1 MSDTNIW
8 LKQQLKYNSFDVYHI
23 KCNFPQKRTVYEL
36 SAIQKRWSSSK
47 KCVFGKKCANRRK
60 KTFFSAL
67 FFRETAVQ
75 FQIKYDELQN
85 PKTCKQ
91 HYGGCFWS
99 NKVGKLWI
107 FMFGAIFGEIRTW
120 WARTRH
126 FRTSFEL
133 ILDAMPCFLPLPH
146 QTKLLPTFPDRFKKY
161 SSISEDPLE
170 SYPSYFL

>member
-1 MSDTNIW
+1 MTFTIWNVTIFENEPFMSNRRFKIGG
-8 LKQQLKYNSFDVYHI
+8 QVA
-23 KCNFPQKRTVYEL
+23 KRLFLAKSVQIE
-36 SAIQKRWSSSK
+36 
-47 KCVFGKKCANRRK
+47 GKK
-60 KTFFSAL
+60 TVFSAL

-133 ILDAMPCFLPLPH
+133 LLDTKPCFFAFAPSNKAFANISGSFQEIFKHFRRSPWKLPILFLVKLCCDLP
-146 QTKLLPTFPDRFKKY
+146 
-161 SSISEDPLE
+161 E
-170 SYPSYFL
+170 